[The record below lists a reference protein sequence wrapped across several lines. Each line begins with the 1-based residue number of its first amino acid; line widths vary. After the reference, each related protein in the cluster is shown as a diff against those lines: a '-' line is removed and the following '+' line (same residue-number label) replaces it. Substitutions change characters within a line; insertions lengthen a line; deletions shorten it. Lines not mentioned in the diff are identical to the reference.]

1 MHFDQFL
8 QFPELIHGS
17 FTRLGGYS
25 KTPYWGLNV
34 SYSIGD
40 DFENVIRNRLLALQA
55 LHVETYHCATLWLVH
70 GAEVATLGTDTATWD
85 DWRTDWSYRSYQVDQ
100 HELIWTT
107 KPRRKADAII
117 TKQRGVAL
125 TMSSADCVPLMF
137 YDPVACVIG
146 MAHAGWRGTARG
158 IAAATID
165 AMSEQFGSLPRNIYA
180 GIGPS
185 IGSCCYEV
193 TEDVRQLFMGQLH
206 FDPMPTR
213 VKYRKLV
220 QDSAVFALKQL
231 PDRRSLRLDL
241 WETNRNQLLI
251 AGVLPE
257 HIESSEICTSCEKD
271 RFFSHRGEH
280 GKAGRFPS
288 ILALRNQLDVLP
300 QIGSCNTVSG
310 KG

>member
-1 MHFDQFL
+1 MIEQQRSKVHYVQFDHFL

-55 LHVETYHCATLWLVH
+55 LHIETYRCATLWMVH
-70 GAEVATLGTDTATWD
+70 GAEVATLGTDTATWE
-85 DWRTDWSYRSYQVDQ
+85 DWSTDWAHRSYQIDQ

-137 YDPVACVIG
+137 YDPVQCAIG

-158 IAAATID
+158 IAAATVD
-165 AMSEQFGSLPRNIYA
+165 AMAEQFGSLPCNIYV

-193 TEDVRQLFMGQLH
+193 TEDVRRLFTGQLQ
-206 FDPMPTR
+206 FDHMPTDVR
-213 VKYRKLV
+213 YRKHV
-220 QDSAVFALKQL
+220 QESAAFALKQL
-231 PDRRSLRLDL
+231 TDRNSLHLDL

-257 HIESSEICTSCEKD
+257 HIESSQICTSCEKD

-288 ILALRNQLDVLP
+288 ILALHE
-300 QIGSCNTVSG
+300 S
-310 KG
+310 KA